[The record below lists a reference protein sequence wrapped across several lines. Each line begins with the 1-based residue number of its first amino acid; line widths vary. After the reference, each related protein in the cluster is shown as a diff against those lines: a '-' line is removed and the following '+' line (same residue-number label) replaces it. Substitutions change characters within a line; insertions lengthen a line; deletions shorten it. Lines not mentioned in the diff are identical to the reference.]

1 MPPTPI
7 YLDANSTTPLRPEAW
22 EAMRPALTDAY
33 GNPASAHTHG
43 RQARR
48 YLEESRELVAS
59 LLGAH
64 PEEVVFTSGATEAN
78 NLALFGLAGSWAQPT
93 HVVTSLLE
101 HPCVVEP
108 ARQLAARSHNVTWL
122 PATSAGVID
131 ADTLLAAVT
140 PATKLVALMLVNGET
155 GCVQPVAE
163 VARRLPAGVAF
174 HCDAAQAV
182 AKMPVNFKALGVTTM
197 SVSGHKFGGPKGV
210 GVLVVKHGTAL
221 KAQLFGGHQQ
231 RGQRP
236 GTEPVALAVG
246 LATALEISLRD
257 LAADHAHR
265 AELKRRFLGALRSQ
279 VPALVVNGDGLPTTL
294 NVSFPG
300 CRADLLLMSLDL
312 AGVSCSTGSA
322 CSSGSLLPSP
332 VLQAMGVPDGVL
344 RSALRFSFAATL
356 TDDEID
362 DGARRVVAAVAAVCG
377 SAAGASC

>member
-1 MPPTPI
+1 MSPTPI
-7 YLDANSTTPLRPEAW
+7 FLDANSTTPLRPEAF
-22 EAMRPALTDAY
+22 EAMRPALLDAY
-33 GNPASAHTHG
+33 GNPASAHAHG

-48 YLEESRELVAS
+48 YLEESRELVAA

-78 NLALFGLAGSWAQPT
+78 NLALFGLAESWQSPG
-93 HVVTSLLE
+93 HVVTSMLE

-108 ARQLAARSHNVTWL
+108 ARQLAARGHAVTWL
-122 PATSAGVID
+122 PVTSAGAID
-131 ADTLLAAVT
+131 VGTLLGAVT
-140 PATKLVALMLVNGET
+140 PTTKLVALMLVNGET
-155 GCVQPVAE
+155 GCVQPIAE
-163 VARRLPAGVAF
+163 VARRLPAGVAL

-182 AKMPVNFKALGVTTM
+182 GKIPVNFKALGVTTM

-210 GVLVVKHGTAL
+210 GVLVVKYGTPL
-221 KAQLFGGHQQ
+221 KPQVFGGHQQ
-231 RGQRP
+231 HGQRP

-246 LATALEISLRD
+246 LAKALEVAVREMAS
-257 LAADHAHR
+257 DHAR
-265 AELKRRFLGALRSQ
+265 RVELKRRFLGALLSQ
-279 VPALVVNGDGLPTTL
+279 VPTLVVNGDGLPTTL

-344 RSALRFSFAATL
+344 RSALRFSFPATL
-356 TDDEID
+356 TDGEID
-362 DGARRVVAAVAAVCG
+362 GAAARVVGAVKG
-377 SAAGASC
+377 MSC

>member
-7 YLDANSTTPLRPEAW
+7 FLDANSTTPLRPEAF
-22 EAMRPALTDAY
+22 EAMRPALLDAY
-33 GNPASAHTHG
+33 GNPASAHAHG

-48 YLEESRELVAS
+48 YLEAAREQVAA

-78 NLALFGLAGSWAQPT
+78 NLAVFGLAGSGPPPG

-108 ARQLAARSHNVTWL
+108 VRQLASRGHAVTWL
-122 PATSAGVID
+122 PATPAGVID
-131 ADTLLAAVT
+131 ADTLFAAIT

-155 GCVQPVAE
+155 GCAQPVAE
-163 VARRLPAGVAF
+163 VARRLPAGIPL

-182 AKMPVNFKALGVTTM
+182 GKMPVNFKALGVTTM
-197 SVSGHKFGGPKGV
+197 SVSGHKFGGPNGV

-221 KAQLFGGHQQ
+221 KPQLFGGHQQ

-246 LATALEISLRD
+246 LAKALEIAVRD
-257 LAADHAHR
+257 LATDHAR
-265 AELKRRFLGALRSQ
+265 RVELKRRFLTALRAQ
-279 VPALVVNGDGLPTTL
+279 PFPIVVIGDGLPTTL

-312 AGVSCSTGSA
+312 AGVSCSAGSA

-356 TDDEID
+356 TDAEID
-362 DGARRVVAAVAAVCG
+362 DAAARVAAAVGRLAVVECRH
-377 SAAGASC
+377 A